1 MNKTV
6 YLHLG
11 FHKTGSKSV
20 QELIRRH
27 RERLGGSI
35 NCLLQSDAELLNL
48 EKMCKAFDRRP
59 SRGSRNRLTAAWTEL
74 CARIHADKTAAWL
87 ISCENLLGRIPSNRD
102 DSKIYTNSG
111 EIFSCVRQAEP
122 DLDFVLCFYLRD
134 TQRWVDSLYRH
145 LVKTRGLAMPF
156 PQFRALPKFSSPSTL
171 REAAGRIA
179 ETAGLRMMTFEFE
192 SDTGTRLGPGTSLL
206 RSIGVGDDELEAW
219 QPIERQNVG
228 LDRGILQHMS
238 QPFMRRLPRVVRQV
252 IIKGMMRASTK

>member
-27 RERLGGSI
+27 RDRIGVKI
-35 NCLLQSDAELLNL
+35 NCLLQSDPELQTL
-48 EKMCKAFDRRP
+48 ERMCKAFDRRP
-59 SRGSRNRLTAAWTEL
+59 NRGSRTRLTEAWTEL

-122 DLDFVLCFYLRD
+122 DIEFVLCFYLRD

-171 REAAGRIA
+171 PEAAGRIA
-179 ETAGLRMMTFEFE
+179 DIAGMRMLTFEFE

-206 RSIGVGDDELEAW
+206 RSIGVDHEELEAW
-219 QPIERQNVG
+219 HPIERQNVG
-228 LDRGILQHMS
+228 LDSAILQQMS
-238 QPFMRRLPRVVRQV
+238 QPLMLRLPRLVRQV
-252 IIKGMMRASTK
+252 IIKGMLRATAK